1 METDES
7 TVSHCREI
15 VLKEPTFMITVLI
28 YCLGWSKME
37 SWSLKLSLFR
47 ECLLKMM
54 TLVLYGGVPEEQKRC
69 QVTLKPTYPL
79 KCLHNEC

>member
-7 TVSHCREI
+7 TASHWREI

-28 YCLGWSKME
+28 YRLGWSKME

-47 ECLLKMM
+47 KCLLKMM
-54 TLVLYGGVPEEQKRC
+54 TLVLYVGVPEELKRC
-69 QVTLKPTYPL
+69 QVTLKPTYL
-79 KCLHNEC
+79 LGCLHNDC